1 MTVEQGIFRS
11 PQQLCFMMVL
21 AMSHPEEMTSLQHE
35 SKPMGTEVGSKSRV
49 AIARSMIDGSVASF

>member
-1 MTVEQGIFRS
+1 
-11 PQQLCFMMVL
+11 MMVL